1 MVAINR
7 RLFLHSL
14 IGASFLLSP
23 RRVFSASKR
32 KVVVIGGGVG
42 GLSAVWA
49 LAKNYPNIDVTIIE
63 PNSIYTTCFSSGAY
77 LAEFQNRAELDF
89 SYEVVKKL
97 SNIKMIQATADQID
111 VDKSVVRLSTGDS
124 VTYDRL
130 IVSPGIGFQFD
141 AIDGYSK
148 AAMSVFPHAYD
159 LGAHIGPLKER
170 LEAIDDGAL
179 IILSSPDR
187 PYRCT
192 PAPYERASMIAHYLK
207 YYKPKSK
214 ILILDSKDEFPL
226 MDRILPAWDRFYGGM
241 VEWVPA
247 EFGGRLSSV
256 DVADGSLNADGETF
270 FPALANIIPP
280 QRAGD
285 IAKRSGLVDKSGWC
299 PVDATTLESKLLPNI
314 HVIGDAIDAGDMPK
328 SAHSAMSQGA
338 VCAVSVGNLL
348 SNQEP
353 EVPVYENAC
362 YFLMA
367 QDHGLTIGGS
377 YTPIDGR
384 ISGTKGFSSAVG
396 EADDV
401 RKATSVDGTKWF
413 RQTTHNLFG

>member
-14 IGASFLLSP
+14 IGASCLLSP
-23 RRVFSASKR
+23 RRVVSASKR

-42 GLSAVWA
+42 GLSAVWV
-49 LAKNYPNIDVTIIE
+49 LAKDYPNIDVTIIE
-63 PNSIYTTCFSSGAY
+63 PNWTYTTCFSSSAY
-77 LAEFQNRAELDF
+77 LAEFKNKAELNF
-89 SYEVVKKL
+89 SYKTVEKLENVKL
-97 SNIKMIQATADQID
+97 LQASASQID
-111 VDKSVVRLSTGDS
+111 VDTSVVRLSTGDC
-124 VTYDRL
+124 VPYDRL
-130 IVSPGIGFQFD
+130 IVSPGIDFQFD

-148 AAMSVFPHAYD
+148 AAMSVFPQAYD
-159 LGAHIGPLKER
+159 LGARIGLLKER
-170 LEAIDDGAL
+170 LEAVDDGAL
-179 IILSSPDR
+179 IIISSPDR

-207 YYKPKSK
+207 SHKPKSK

-226 MDRILPAWDRFYGGM
+226 MDRIIPTWERFYDGM
-241 VEWVPA
+241 IEWVPA

-256 DVADGSLNADGETF
+256 DVVDGSLNADGEKF

-280 QRAGD
+280 QRASD
-285 IAKRSGLVDKSGWC
+285 IAKRSGLVNKSGWC
-299 PVDATTLESKLLPNI
+299 PVDAITLESKLLPNI
-314 HVIGDAIDAGDMPK
+314 HVVGDAIDAGDMPK

-338 VCAVSVGNLL
+338 VCAASVGSLL
-348 SNQEP
+348 SNQAP
-353 EVPVYENAC
+353 IVPVYENAC

-367 QDHGLTIGGS
+367 QDHGLAIGGS

-384 ISGTKGFSSAVG
+384 ISGIKGFSSTVG

-401 RKATSVDGTKWF
+401 RKVTSVDGAKWF
-413 RQTTHNLFG
+413 RQTTYNLFG